1 MVSIVLAGGGARREL
16 ESRGRAF
23 ESGLHFGEFFGLA
36 GERPEL
42 TLGLVAFGA
51 RARGVNLLWKL
62 REVCEDG
69 DAVVVD
75 LDEAARHHEAARLR
89 ALRVGE
95 HARPEFGDERRVSGQ
110 DAEFAARARHGHA
123 VNLLR

>member
-1 MVSIVLAGGGARREL
+1 MSSVVLAGGVARREL
-16 ESRGRAF
+16 ESCGGAF
-23 ESGLHFGEFFGLA
+23 ESGLHFGEFFGLTR
-36 GERPEL
+36 ERTEL

-62 REVCEDG
+62 CEVCEDG
-69 DAVVVD
+69 NAVVVD

-89 ALRVGE
+89 ALCVGE

-110 DAEFAARARHGHA
+110 
-123 VNLLR
+123 N